1 MKYCSKCQMKVQNQL
16 NNCPLCGQSLE
27 SVEFEIERDYPEQF
41 AKKRRFSIR
50 KSIIFLA
57 MMIISFSFISGIF
70 QDFQWNWVFIITAAT
85 LYLTISAILGSR
97 VKRNIGPNILTQ
109 VIGISALSIIIDY
122 FLGYSGWSLEII
134 FPLGLMAGTTIIT
147 VMILLNSKRF
157 TDLVIY
163 QLMFGLMG
171 IVILAMIYFQVI
183 LFRQIAIIGSYYTI
197 ITCVGLFFFADRQM
211 IHELKLS
218 LIHISEPT
226 RH

>member
-57 MMIISFSFISGIF
+57 MVIISFSFISGIF
-70 QDFQWNWVFIITAAT
+70 QDFQWNWVLIITAST
-85 LYLTISAILGSR
+85 LYVTISAILGSR

-122 FLGYSGWSLEII
+122 FLGYSGWSLDII
-134 FPLGLMAGTTIIT
+134 FPLDLMAGTTIIT
-147 VMILLNSKRF
+147 VMILLNPKRF

-211 IHELKLS
+211 IHELKKKF
-218 LIHISEPT
+218 HY
-226 RH
+226 

>member
-41 AKKRRFSIR
+41 TKKRRFSIR
-50 KSIIFLA
+50 KFIIFLA
-57 MMIISFSFISGIF
+57 MVIISFSFISGIF

-211 IHELKLS
+211 IHELKKKF
-218 LIHISEPT
+218 HY
-226 RH
+226 

>member
-57 MMIISFSFISGIF
+57 MVIISFSFISGIF

-211 IHELKLS
+211 IHELKKKF
-218 LIHISEPT
+218 HY
-226 RH
+226 

>member
-50 KSIIFLA
+50 KFIIFLA
-57 MMIISFSFISGIF
+57 MVIISFSFISGIF
-70 QDFQWNWVFIITAAT
+70 QDFQWNWVLIITAST
-85 LYLTISAILGSR
+85 LYVTISAILGSR

-122 FLGYSGWSLEII
+122 FLGYSGWSLDII
-134 FPLGLMAGTTIIT
+134 FPLDLMAGTTIIT

-211 IHELKLS
+211 IHELKKKF
-218 LIHISEPT
+218 HY
-226 RH
+226 

>member
-1 MKYCSKCQMKVQNQL
+1 MKYCSKCQRKVQNQL
-16 NNCPLCGQSLE
+16 NNCPLCGQLLE

-70 QDFQWNWVFIITAAT
+70 QDFQWNWVFIITVAT

-147 VMILLNSKRF
+147 VMILLNPKRF

-183 LFRQIAIIGSYYTI
+183 LFRQIAIIGSYYAI

-211 IHELKLS
+211 IHELKKKF
-218 LIHISEPT
+218 HY
-226 RH
+226 

>member
-50 KSIIFLA
+50 KFIIFLA
-57 MMIISFSFISGIF
+57 MVIISFSFISGIF

-122 FLGYSGWSLEII
+122 FLGYSGWSLDII
-134 FPLGLMAGTTIIT
+134 FPLDLMAGTTIIT
-147 VMILLNSKRF
+147 VMILLNPKRF

-211 IHELKLS
+211 IHELKKKF
-218 LIHISEPT
+218 HY
-226 RH
+226 

>member
-16 NNCPLCGQSLE
+16 NNCPLCGQLLE

-134 FPLGLMAGTTIIT
+134 FPLDLMAGTTIIT

-211 IHELKLS
+211 IHELKKKF
-218 LIHISEPT
+218 HY
-226 RH
+226 

>member
-57 MMIISFSFISGIF
+57 MVIISFSFISGIF

-122 FLGYSGWSLEII
+122 FLGYSGWSLDII

-211 IHELKLS
+211 IHELKKKF
-218 LIHISEPT
+218 HY
-226 RH
+226 

>member
-1 MKYCSKCQMKVQNQL
+1 MRNLIMKYCSKCQMKVQNQL

-50 KSIIFLA
+50 KFIIFLA
-57 MMIISFSFISGIF
+57 MVIISFSFISGIF
-70 QDFQWNWVFIITAAT
+70 QDFQWNWVLIITAST
-85 LYLTISAILGSR
+85 LYVTISAILGSR

-109 VIGISALSIIIDY
+109 VIGISALSMIIDY
-122 FLGYSGWSLEII
+122 FLGYSGWSLDII
-134 FPLGLMAGTTIIT
+134 FPLDLMAGTTIIT
-147 VMILLNSKRF
+147 VMILLNPKRF

-211 IHELKLS
+211 IHELKKKF
-218 LIHISEPT
+218 HY
-226 RH
+226 

>member
-57 MMIISFSFISGIF
+57 MVIISFSFISGIF

-122 FLGYSGWSLEII
+122 FLGYSGWSLDII

-183 LFRQIAIIGSYYTI
+183 LFRHIAIIGSYYTI
-197 ITCVGLFFFADRQM
+197 ITCVGLLVFADRQM
-211 IHELKLS
+211 IHELKKKF
-218 LIHISEPT
+218 HY
-226 RH
+226 

>member
-211 IHELKLS
+211 IHELKKKF
-218 LIHISEPT
+218 HY
-226 RH
+226 

>member
-50 KSIIFLA
+50 KFIIFLA
-57 MMIISFSFISGIF
+57 MVIISFSFISGIF

-85 LYLTISAILGSR
+85 LYVTISAILGSR
-97 VKRNIGPNILTQ
+97 VKRNIGPNMLTQ

-122 FLGYSGWSLEII
+122 FLGYSGWSLDII
-134 FPLGLMAGTTIIT
+134 FPLDLMAGTTIIT
-147 VMILLNSKRF
+147 VMILLNPKRF

-183 LFRQIAIIGSYYTI
+183 IFRQIAIIGSYYTI

-211 IHELKLS
+211 IHELKKKF
-218 LIHISEPT
+218 HY
-226 RH
+226 

>member
-1 MKYCSKCQMKVQNQL
+1 MRNLIMKYCSKCQMKVQNQL

-50 KSIIFLA
+50 KFIIFLA
-57 MMIISFSFISGIF
+57 MVIISFSFISGIF
-70 QDFQWNWVFIITAAT
+70 QDFQWNWVLIITAST
-85 LYLTISAILGSR
+85 LYVTISAILGSR

-122 FLGYSGWSLEII
+122 FLGYSGWSLDII
-134 FPLGLMAGTTIIT
+134 FPLDLMAGTTIIT
-147 VMILLNSKRF
+147 VMILLNPKRF

-211 IHELKLS
+211 IHELKKKF
-218 LIHISEPT
+218 HY
-226 RH
+226 

>member
-16 NNCPLCGQSLE
+16 NNCPLCGQLLE

-197 ITCVGLFFFADRQM
+197 FTCVGLFFFADRQM
-211 IHELKLS
+211 IHELKKKF
-218 LIHISEPT
+218 HY
-226 RH
+226 

>member
-41 AKKRRFSIR
+41 TKKRRFSIR
-50 KSIIFLA
+50 KFIIFLA
-57 MMIISFSFISGIF
+57 MVIISFSFISGIF
-70 QDFQWNWVFIITAAT
+70 QDFQWNLVLIITAST
-85 LYLTISAILGSR
+85 LYVTISAILGSR

-122 FLGYSGWSLEII
+122 FLGYSGWSLDII
-134 FPLGLMAGTTIIT
+134 FPLDLMAGTTIIT
-147 VMILLNSKRF
+147 VMILLNPKRF

-183 LFRQIAIIGSYYTI
+183 IFRQIAIIGSYYTI

-211 IHELKLS
+211 IHELKKKF
-218 LIHISEPT
+218 HY
-226 RH
+226 

>member
-183 LFRQIAIIGSYYTI
+183 IFRQIAIIGSYYTI

-211 IHELKLS
+211 IHELKKKF
-218 LIHISEPT
+218 HY
-226 RH
+226 